1 MNGLLRMHVGVL
13 KIWLCVFSKLSY
25 LGIGI
30 WVMREYEVKESWV
43 ELCTILNK
51 LLSYT
56 YVRPLGMKSG
66 SKLLLEVFKTL
77 DYQTNDHE
85 TRLVWY
91 DIEKETTE
99 NVVIY
104 GLRNKCFDSIICLNS
119 LVSLAPYVGMDDRK
133 PLKWVS
139 VDEIKKHK
147 QEIK

>member
-1 MNGLLRMHVGVL
+1 ML
-13 KIWLCVFSKLSY
+13 KTWLCVFDKLGD
-25 LGIGI
+25 LGFGV

-56 YVRPLGMKSG
+56 YVRPLGFTMKSG
-66 SKLLLEVFKTL
+66 LKLLLEVFKTL

-99 NVVIY
+99 NVFIH
-104 GLRNKCFDSIICLNS
+104 GLRNKCFDSIISLNS

-133 PLKWVS
+133 PLK
-139 VDEIKKHK
+139 
-147 QEIK
+147 